1 MYTSTHRTNSKT
13 KISKYVYGSSYFC
26 ELISVF
32 TFSSSFSSFSI
43 LKLDLKFFLFLMLG
57 TICIWWCWER
67 SRNIRWNIQP
77 YWFCPVCL
85 KHFSSLCHSFSLS
98 VTLFLSL
105 SLFFSFCHSFSLS
118 VFLSLFLSLSTS
130 LSLTQIQIIIICF
143 HDQYLIGGL
152 HGL

>member
-13 KISKYVYGSSYFC
+13 KISKYVHGSSYFC

-32 TFSSSFSSFSI
+32 IFSSSFSSFSI
-43 LKLDLKFFLFLMLG
+43 LNLDLKFFLFLMLG

-105 SLFFSFCHSFSLS
+105 SLYFSLCHSFPLSVTLFLSLCFSHSFSLY
-118 VFLSLFLSLSTS
+118 LHLSLS
-130 LSLTQIQIIIICF
+130 
-143 HDQYLIGGL
+143 HKYK
-152 HGL
+152 